1 MRRLPRSTVRF
12 SPVFLQALSYAT
24 LCIVAMTGQAAGFD
38 EAPRRERLH
47 RQILEKRQAI
57 FDGLQTDLESVETWC
72 DKHGLPEAIPR
83 VLAIRQSLDSPEPN
97 FEPPRLVTPEVD
109 GTLPLDEQQW
119 RLQIQNHRR
128 ERGAELYSLARQA
141 LRNGF
146 PSLAFSLISEVVR
159 IDPDHKYARSVLGQ
173 LIFSDPQRKEEPGY
187 AGEWVSQF
195 EKLMRSGSKPQT
207 FHPEFGWIPITS
219 VSRYEE
225 GLRPWKGGWISEEKE
240 AEHRRDFRNA
250 WEIPSE
256 HFLVKTNVSLEVGL
270 ELSQKLELYYE
281 WLQQHFAAFFETP
294 AALQDRFDN
303 ATLRGS
309 VHKRGPMELHFYAKR
324 DEYQKRVEGKVPPNL
339 ETTGYYSQETRTTYF
354 FMDRKER
361 TLSTLF
367 HEATHQIL
375 DIHTLEARRA
385 AARAR
390 AQRTRQKPA
399 DWALGER
406 SNFWI
411 IEGLACYF
419 ESFEINDGKVSIGRP
434 DHVRFVRAIERMTL
448 PDDQFY
454 LPSKEFLALGKNDF
468 MHHPQVA
475 PLYTQAA
482 GFTHFLMHYEDGL
495 YRDDLIALLAAIY
508 RPDGDYVLQEPSLA
522 RLAEVTHDAFDQQ
535 YRTHMQNLAEQLN
548 VQPDESGVQTP

>member
-1 MRRLPRSTVRF
+1 MRRLPRSTVRIL
-12 SPVFLQALSYAT
+12 SASLQALSYAI
-24 LCIVAMTGQAAGFD
+24 LCVVAILGRPVAAD
-38 EAPRRERLH
+38 EAPRRDRLH

-57 FDGLQTDLESVETWC
+57 FDGLQADLESVEDWC
-72 DKHGLPEAIPR
+72 DKHELPEVIPQ
-83 VLAIRQSLDSPEPN
+83 VQAIRQSLASPEPN

-195 EKLMRSGSKPQT
+195 EKQKRSGSKPQT

-225 GLRPWKGGWISEEKE
+225 GLRPWKGGWISTEKE

-309 VHKRGPMELHFYAKR
+309 AHKRGPMELHFYAKR

-339 ETTGYYSQETRTTYF
+339 ETTGYYSQENRTTYF

-390 AQRTRQKPA
+390 AQKLRQKPTE
-399 DWALGER
+399 WGLGER

-419 ESFEINDGKVSIGRP
+419 ETFEVNEGKVTIGRP
-434 DHVRFVRAIERMTL
+434 DNVRVIRAIDRLTRPE
-448 PDDQFY
+448 DQFY
-454 LPSKEFLALGKNDF
+454 LPSKEFLALGRNDF

-508 RPDGDYVLQEPSLA
+508 RPDGDYILQEPSLA
-522 RLAEVTHDAFDQQ
+522 RIAEVTHDAFDQQ
-535 YRTHMQNLAEQLN
+535 YRTYMQNLAEQMN
-548 VQPDESGVQTP
+548 VQPDEGGVQTP